1 MRMATWSFAWTNL
14 LAICLAAV
22 PAQEKQT
29 KEDKTGQPRVI
40 PVWPKDAPG
49 SEKWTQKEV
58 EHRSALLR
66 MKIVRNVVRPTLTA
80 FLPERSK
87 ANGTAVIVCPGGGFR
102 FLCCEGEGT
111 EVAER
116 LRALGVAA
124 FVLKHRLMDTGV
136 TEAEF
141 HKSLLQAALL
151 KAVADSLKAG
161 ERPVLPEDVRKF
173 SALAVADGRQAI
185 KVVREHAGEWGIKPD
200 RIGIM
205 GFSSGGV
212 VTTGVATEYDVASR
226 PNYAASI
233 YGPVLGNVKVPKD
246 APPLFIC
253 CASDD
258 ALVPPRDSIRLY
270 SAWKAAGKSAELHI
284 YAKGDHGFGVS
295 KHGLPSDT
303 WIDRFGDWLGQQGFL
318 KSASTR

>member
-1 MRMATWSFAWTNL
+1 MRLATWSFAWTTL
-14 LAICLAAV
+14 LTVCLAAA

-29 KEDKTGQPRVI
+29 NEDKTGKPRVI

-58 EHRSALLR
+58 EHLSALLR

-102 FLCCEGEGT
+102 FLDCEGEGT

-116 LRALGVAA
+116 LRARGVVA
-124 FVLKHRLMDTGV
+124 FVLKHRLMDTGA
-136 TEAEF
+136 TEAAF
-141 HKSLLQAALL
+141 HKSLLQAVLL
-151 KAVADSLKAG
+151 KAIEDRLKAG

-185 KVVREHAGEWGIKPD
+185 KVVREDAGKGGINPD
-200 RIGIM
+200 RIGM
-205 GFSSGGV
+205 VGFSSGGV
-212 VTTGVATEYDVASR
+212 VTTGVAAEYDAASR

-233 YGPVLGNVKVPKD
+233 YGPVLGSVKVPKD

-253 CASDD
+253 CAGDD
-258 ALVPPRDSIRLY
+258 VLVPPGDSIRLY
-270 SAWKAAGKSAELHI
+270 SAWKAAGKSA
-284 YAKGDHGFGVS
+284 
-295 KHGLPSDT
+295 
-303 WIDRFGDWLGQQGFL
+303 
-318 KSASTR
+318 